1 MMMTTRSQ
9 ALACVVGMSQEAQ
22 CQQRIS
28 ALRIPYEVCGLVDN
42 SLFAL
47 LSYLAPKKMR
57 LHCERGTI

>member
-1 MMMTTRSQ
+1 MMMTTRSR
-9 ALACVVGMSQEAQ
+9 ALACGVGTPQEAQ
-22 CQQRIS
+22 RQRIIS

-57 LHCERGTI
+57 LH